1 LELEVKPSN
10 VLEVSCHSLQGK
22 TIPSDHKAVWHTR
35 AQHRAVHG
43 WCLRMKEAAQLPTI
57 IKPSNCSLPALLGCV
72 MQFCTPEKMHF
83 LLCRL

>member
-1 LELEVKPSN
+1 
-10 VLEVSCHSLQGK
+10 
-22 TIPSDHKAVWHTR
+22 
-35 AQHRAVHG
+35 
-43 WCLRMKEAAQLPTI
+43 MKEAAQLPTI